1 MGPQARHEEKAWQG
15 HVDDK
20 SQSLWLQQQPS
31 VFVSFSVS
39 FFPSD
44 GLSGPL
50 AKKTYN
56 IEVGHK
62 ARPYGKN
69 AISCSCAYFAR
80 GPLHYQIRESFYG
93 AFDDHTISCMA
104 ACCVRLCW
112 LVCVLCSQSK
122 RFYLQ
127 WESGSLRVRCRLSFV
142 DDMSRWDLYDTAHRR

>member
-62 ARPYGKN
+62 ARPYGGN

-80 GPLHYQIRESFYG
+80 GPLRLLQDIISRLRKHSLACDFFSPHIK
-93 AFDDHTISCMA
+93 TIF
-104 ACCVRLCW
+104 V
-112 LVCVLCSQSK
+112 
-122 RFYLQ
+122 
-127 WESGSLRVRCRLSFV
+127 SLR
-142 DDMSRWDLYDTAHRR
+142 